1 MFRLIIMRA
10 AQPRKFKGGRY
21 SMKQSKR
28 TVFIAMLALAA
39 IFVSSAAFAAEEIKV
54 GALFPL
60 TGPAAVSGQNC
71 VNAVQA
77 AVEVINKKNADIND
91 PLAAQEGLVGGKY
104 VIKVVPADHQGKP
117 DVAKSEAERL
127 YNQEKVFAII
137 GCYNSSATKPASA
150 VAERA
155 KKLFLCGCSSSA
167 ALTERGYKYF
177 FRHAP
182 TDAIESVEF
191 VDYIAYLNKEKN
203 AGIKT
208 LGIIYENTEFGK
220 HAAEE
225 AVKAAKKIDLKIV
238 ADVPFNNGATNL
250 NSEVQKLKSAN
261 PDVVFGAALGGDY
274 SLWVRTMK
282 QVNWLPKMAINYCT
296 GYQNPAVQK
305 ELGSDGNFFMG
316 GMGYSPE
323 LAKQFMPEGIKI
335 QDKYYTPKSN
345 QPFDSDSIQEAV
357 MMMVLA
363 QAIEKAGGP
372 DTEKVR
378 EIIATQEFPST
389 MSLSGKVKFSPDGQ
403 NAEALSVITQL
414 HEQSYKTVFPLKY
427 KDFEPTIPMTPWDKR

>member
-1 MFRLIIMRA
+1 MRA

>member
-1 MFRLIIMRA
+1 MKRSTRKAVVSIVAFCTALLIS
-10 AQPRKFKGGRY
+10 G
-21 SMKQSKR
+21 
-28 TVFIAMLALAA
+28 T
-39 IFVSSAAFAAEEIKV
+39 AFAVEEIKI

-71 VNAVQA
+71 VNSVLA
-77 AVEVINKKNADIND
+77 AAEVINKKNPDIKA
-91 PLAAQEGLVGGKY
+91 PLAAEAGLLGGKY
-104 VIKVVPADHQGKP
+104 VIKVIPADHQGKP

-155 KKLFLCGCSSSA
+155 KKLFMCGCSSSA

-191 VDYIAYLNKEKN
+191 VDYIAYLNKEKKAN
-203 AGIKT
+203 IKT
-208 LGIIYENTEFGK
+208 LGLIYENTEFGK

-225 AVKAAKKIDLKIV
+225 ARKAAKKINLNVV

-261 PDVVFGAALGGDY
+261 PDAVFGAALGGDY

-282 QVNWLPKMAINYCT
+282 QVNWLPKIAINYCT

-305 ELGSDGNFFMG
+305 ELGADGNFFMG

-323 LAKQFMPEGIKI
+323 LAKKFMPEAIKI
-335 QDKYYTPKSN
+335 EKKYYTPKSK

-357 MMMVLA
+357 MLMVLA
-363 QAIEKAGGP
+363 QAIEKAGAV
-372 DTEKVR
+372 DTEKVLKVLQ
-378 EIIATQEFPST
+378 TTEFPSV
-389 MSLSGKVKFSPDGQ
+389 MSLSGKVKFAKDGQ
-403 NAEALSVITQL
+403 NSEALSVITQL
-414 HEQSYKTVFPLKY
+414 ENQRYNTVFPLKY
-427 KDFEPTIPMTPWDKR
+427 KDREPIFPMTPWDKR

>member
-1 MFRLIIMRA
+1 
-10 AQPRKFKGGRY
+10 
-21 SMKQSKR
+21 MKLSKR
-28 TVFIAMLALAA
+28 TTVVVMLVLCTALFA
-39 IFVSSAAFAAEEIKV
+39 STAAFAAEEIRI

-71 VNAVQA
+71 VNSVLA
-77 AVEVINKKNADIND
+77 AADVINKKNPDIKA
-91 PLAAQEGLVGGKY
+91 PLAAGEGLLGGKY

-137 GCYNSSATKPASA
+137 GCYNSAATKPASA

-155 KKLFLCGCSSSA
+155 KKIFMCGCSSSA

-191 VDYIAYLNKEKN
+191 VDYIGYLNKEKK

-208 LGIIYENTEFGK
+208 LGLIYENTEFGK
-220 HAAEE
+220 HAADE
-225 AVKAAKKIDLKIV
+225 ARKAAKKIDLKVV
-238 ADVPFNNGATNL
+238 ADFPFNNGATNL

-261 PDVVFGAALGGDY
+261 PDAVFGAALGGDY

-282 QVNWLPKMAINYCT
+282 QVNWLPKISLNYCT

-305 ELGSDGNFFMG
+305 ELGSDGNYFMG

-323 LAKQFMPEGIKI
+323 LAKKFMPEAIKI
-335 QDKYYTPKSN
+335 QDKYYTPRSN

-357 MMMVLA
+357 MLMVLA

-372 DTEKVR
+372 DTEKVLK
-378 EIIATQEFPST
+378 IIQTEDFPSV
-389 MSLSGKVKFSPDGQ
+389 MSLSGSVKFGPDGQ
-403 NAEALSVITQL
+403 NVKALSVITQL
-414 HEQSYKTVFPLKY
+414 DEQKYNTVFPLKY
-427 KDFEPTIPMTPWDKR
+427 KDSEPVVPMVPWNKR

>member
-1 MFRLIIMRA
+1 
-10 AQPRKFKGGRY
+10 
-21 SMKQSKR
+21 MKLSKR
-28 TVFIAMLALAA
+28 TAIVVMLVLCTALFASA
-39 IFVSSAAFAAEEIKV
+39 AAFAAEEIKV

-71 VNAVQA
+71 VNSVLA
-77 AVEVINKKNADIND
+77 AADVINTKNLDIKA
-91 PLAAQEGLVGGKY
+91 PLAAGEGLVGGKY
-104 VIKVVPADHQGKP
+104 VIKIVPADHQGKP

-127 YNQEKVFAII
+127 YNQEKVFAVI

-155 KKLFLCGCSSSA
+155 KKIFLCGCSSSA

-208 LGIIYENTEFGK
+208 LGVIYENTEFGK
-220 HAAEE
+220 HAADE
-225 AVKAAKKIDLKIV
+225 ARKAAKRADLEIV

-261 PDVVFGAALGGDY
+261 PDAVFGAALGGDY

-282 QVNWLPKMAINYCT
+282 QVNWLPKIAINYCT

-323 LAKQFMPEGIKI
+323 LAKKFMPEAIKI
-335 QDKYYTPKSN
+335 QDKYYTPRSK

-357 MMMVLA
+357 MLMVLA

-372 DTEKVR
+372 DTEKVAK
-378 EIIATQEFPST
+378 IIQTDEFPSV
-389 MSLSGKVKFSPDGQ
+389 MSLSGKVKFSSDGQ

-414 HEQSYKTVFPLKY
+414 HEQKYQTVFPLKY
-427 KDFEPTIPMTPWDKR
+427 KDSEPTLPMTPWDKR

>member
-1 MFRLIIMRA
+1 
-10 AQPRKFKGGRY
+10 
-21 SMKQSKR
+21 MKLSKR
-28 TVFIAMLALAA
+28 TIVTVMFVLCTALFA
-39 IFVSSAAFAAEEIKV
+39 STPAFAAEEIKI

-71 VNAVQA
+71 VNSVLA
-77 AVEVINKKNADIND
+77 AADVINKKNPDIKA
-91 PLAAQEGLVGGKY
+91 PLAAGEGLLGGKY

-137 GCYNSSATKPASA
+137 GCYNSAATKPASA

-155 KKLFLCGCSSSA
+155 KKIFMCGCSSSA

-191 VDYIAYLNKEKN
+191 VDYIAYLNKEKK

-208 LGIIYENTEFGK
+208 LGLIYENTEFGK
-220 HAAEE
+220 HAADE
-225 AVKAAKKIDLKIV
+225 ARKAAKKIDLKVV

-261 PDVVFGAALGGDY
+261 PDAVFGAALGGDY

-282 QVNWLPKMAINYCT
+282 QVNWLPKIALNYCT

-305 ELGSDGNFFMG
+305 ELGSDGIYFMG

-323 LAKQFMPEGIKI
+323 LAKKFMPEAIKI
-335 QDKYYTPKSN
+335 QDKYYTPRSN

-357 MMMVLA
+357 MLMVLA

-372 DTEKVR
+372 DTEKVLK
-378 EIIATQEFPST
+378 IIQTEDFPSV
-389 MSLSGKVKFSPDGQ
+389 MSLSGSVKFGPDGQ
-403 NAEALSVITQL
+403 NVKALSVITQL
-414 HEQSYKTVFPLKY
+414 NEQKYNTVFPLKY
-427 KDFEPTIPMTPWDKR
+427 KDSEPIFPMVPWGKR

>member
-1 MFRLIIMRA
+1 
-10 AQPRKFKGGRY
+10 
-21 SMKQSKR
+21 MKQSKR

-39 IFVSSAAFAAEEIKV
+39 ILVSSAAFAAEEIKV

-225 AVKAAKKIDLKIV
+225 AIKAAKKIDLKIV

-389 MSLSGKVKFSPDGQ
+389 MSLSGKVKFAADGQ

-427 KDFEPTIPMTPWDKR
+427 KDFEPTFPMTPWDKR

>member
-1 MFRLIIMRA
+1 
-10 AQPRKFKGGRY
+10 
-21 SMKQSKR
+21 MKLSKR
-28 TVFIAMLALAA
+28 TTVVVMLVLCTALFASTAA
-39 IFVSSAAFAAEEIKV
+39 FSAAELRI

-71 VNAVQA
+71 VNSVLA
-77 AVEVINKKNADIND
+77 AADVINKKNPDIKA
-91 PLAAQEGLVGGKY
+91 PLAAGEGLLGGKY

-137 GCYNSSATKPASA
+137 GCYNSAATKPASA

-155 KKLFLCGCSSSA
+155 KKIFMCGCSSSA

-191 VDYIAYLNKEKN
+191 VDYIGYLNKEKK

-208 LGIIYENTEFGK
+208 LGLIYENTEFGK
-220 HAAEE
+220 HAADE
-225 AVKAAKKIDLKIV
+225 ARKAAKKIDLKVV

-261 PDVVFGAALGGDY
+261 PDAVFGAALGGDY

-282 QVNWLPKMAINYCT
+282 QVNWLPKISLNYCT

-305 ELGSDGNFFMG
+305 ELGSDGNYFMG

-323 LAKQFMPEGIKI
+323 LAKKFMPEAIKI
-335 QDKYYTPKSN
+335 QDKYYTPRSN

-357 MMMVLA
+357 MLMVLA

-372 DTEKVR
+372 DTEKVLK
-378 EIIATQEFPST
+378 IIQTEDFPSV
-389 MSLSGKVKFSPDGQ
+389 MSLSGSVKFGPDGQ
-403 NAEALSVITQL
+403 NVKALSVITQL
-414 HEQSYKTVFPLKY
+414 DEQKYNTVFPLKY
-427 KDFEPTIPMTPWDKR
+427 KDSEPVVPMVPWNKR

>member
-1 MFRLIIMRA
+1 
-10 AQPRKFKGGRY
+10 
-21 SMKQSKR
+21 MKLSKR
-28 TVFIAMLALAA
+28 TIVAVMFVLCTALFA
-39 IFVSSAAFAAEEIKV
+39 STAAFAAEEIKI

-71 VNAVQA
+71 VNSVLA
-77 AVEVINKKNADIND
+77 AADVINKKNPDIKA
-91 PLAAQEGLVGGKY
+91 PLAAGEGLLGGKY

-137 GCYNSSATKPASA
+137 GCYNSAATKPASA

-155 KKLFLCGCSSSA
+155 KKIFMCGCSSSA

-191 VDYIAYLNKEKN
+191 VDYIAYLNKEKK

-208 LGIIYENTEFGK
+208 LGLIYENTEFGK
-220 HAAEE
+220 HAADE
-225 AVKAAKKIDLKIV
+225 ARKAAKKIDLKVV

-261 PDVVFGAALGGDY
+261 PDAVFGAALGGDY

-282 QVNWLPKMAINYCT
+282 QVNWLPKIALNYCT

-305 ELGSDGNFFMG
+305 ELGSDGNYFMG

-323 LAKQFMPEGIKI
+323 LAKKFMPEAIKI
-335 QDKYYTPKSN
+335 QDKYYTPRSN

-357 MMMVLA
+357 MLMVLA

-372 DTEKVR
+372 DTEKVLK
-378 EIIATQEFPST
+378 IIQTEEFPSV
-389 MSLSGKVKFSPDGQ
+389 MSLSGSVKFGPDGQ
-403 NAEALSVITQL
+403 NVKALSVITQL
-414 HEQSYKTVFPLKY
+414 NEQKYNTVFPLKY
-427 KDFEPTIPMTPWDKR
+427 KDSEPIFPMVPWGKR

>member
-1 MFRLIIMRA
+1 
-10 AQPRKFKGGRY
+10 
-21 SMKQSKR
+21 MKLSKR
-28 TVFIAMLALAA
+28 TTVVVMLVLCTALFA
-39 IFVSSAAFAAEEIKV
+39 STAAFAAEEIRI

-71 VNAVQA
+71 VNSVLA
-77 AVEVINKKNADIND
+77 AADVINKKNPDIKA
-91 PLAAQEGLVGGKY
+91 PLAAGEGLLGGKY

-137 GCYNSSATKPASA
+137 GCYNSAATKPASA

-155 KKLFLCGCSSSA
+155 KKIFMCGCSSSA

-191 VDYIAYLNKEKN
+191 VDYIGYLNKEKK

-208 LGIIYENTEFGK
+208 LGLIYENTEFGK
-220 HAAEE
+220 HAADE
-225 AVKAAKKIDLKIV
+225 ARKAAKKIDLKVV

-261 PDVVFGAALGGDY
+261 PDAVFGAALGGDY

-282 QVNWLPKMAINYCT
+282 QVNWLPKISLNYCT

-305 ELGSDGNFFMG
+305 ELGSDGNYFMG

-323 LAKQFMPEGIKI
+323 LAKKFMPEAIKI
-335 QDKYYTPKSN
+335 QDKYYTPRSN

-357 MMMVLA
+357 MLMVLA

-372 DTEKVR
+372 DTEKVLK
-378 EIIATQEFPST
+378 IIQTEDFPSV
-389 MSLSGKVKFSPDGQ
+389 MSLSGSVKFGPDGQ
-403 NAEALSVITQL
+403 NVKALSVITQL
-414 HEQSYKTVFPLKY
+414 DEQKYNTVFPLKY
-427 KDFEPTIPMTPWDKR
+427 KDSEPVVPMVPWNKR

>member
-1 MFRLIIMRA
+1 
-10 AQPRKFKGGRY
+10 
-21 SMKQSKR
+21 MKLSKR
-28 TVFIAMLALAA
+28 TTVVVMLVLCTALFA
-39 IFVSSAAFAAEEIKV
+39 STAAFAAEEIRI

-71 VNAVQA
+71 VNSVLA
-77 AVEVINKKNADIND
+77 AADVINKKNPDIKA
-91 PLAAQEGLVGGKY
+91 PLAAGEGLLGGKY

-137 GCYNSSATKPASA
+137 GCYNSAATKPASA

-155 KKLFLCGCSSSA
+155 KKIFMCGCSSSA

-191 VDYIAYLNKEKN
+191 VDYIGYLNKEKK

-208 LGIIYENTEFGK
+208 LGLIYENTEFGK
-220 HAAEE
+220 HAADE
-225 AVKAAKKIDLKIV
+225 ARKAAKKIDLKVV
-238 ADVPFNNGATNL
+238 ADVPFNNGAPNL

-261 PDVVFGAALGGDY
+261 PDAVFGAALGGDY

-282 QVNWLPKMAINYCT
+282 QVNWLPKISLNYCT

-305 ELGSDGNFFMG
+305 ELGSDGNYFMG

-323 LAKQFMPEGIKI
+323 LAKKFMPEAIKI
-335 QDKYYTPKSN
+335 QDKYYTPRSN

-357 MMMVLA
+357 MLMVLA

-372 DTEKVR
+372 DTEKVLK
-378 EIIATQEFPST
+378 IIQTEDFPSV
-389 MSLSGKVKFSPDGQ
+389 MSLSGSVKFGPDGQ
-403 NAEALSVITQL
+403 NVKALSVITQL
-414 HEQSYKTVFPLKY
+414 DEQKYNTVFPLKY
-427 KDFEPTIPMTPWDKR
+427 KDSEPVVPMVPWNKR

>member
-1 MFRLIIMRA
+1 
-10 AQPRKFKGGRY
+10 
-21 SMKQSKR
+21 MKLSKR
-28 TVFIAMLALAA
+28 TTVVVMLVLCTALFA
-39 IFVSSAAFAAEEIKV
+39 STAAFAAEEIRI

-71 VNAVQA
+71 VNSVLA
-77 AVEVINKKNADIND
+77 AADVINKKNPDIKA
-91 PLAAQEGLVGGKY
+91 PLAAGEGLLGGKY

-137 GCYNSSATKPASA
+137 GCYNSAATKPASA

-155 KKLFLCGCSSSA
+155 KKIFMCGCSSSA

-191 VDYIAYLNKEKN
+191 VDYIGYLNKEKK

-208 LGIIYENTEFGK
+208 LGLIYENTEFGK
-220 HAAEE
+220 HAADE
-225 AVKAAKKIDLKIV
+225 ARKAAKKIDIKVV

-261 PDVVFGAALGGDY
+261 PDAVFGAALGGDY

-282 QVNWLPKMAINYCT
+282 QVNWLPKISLNYCT

-305 ELGSDGNFFMG
+305 ELGSDGNYFMG

-323 LAKQFMPEGIKI
+323 LAKKFMPEAIKI
-335 QDKYYTPKSN
+335 QDKYYTPRSN

-357 MMMVLA
+357 MLMVLA

-372 DTEKVR
+372 DTEKVLK
-378 EIIATQEFPST
+378 IIQTEDFPSV
-389 MSLSGKVKFSPDGQ
+389 MSLSGSVKFGPDGQ
-403 NAEALSVITQL
+403 NVKALSVITQL
-414 HEQSYKTVFPLKY
+414 DEQKYNTVFPLKY
-427 KDFEPTIPMTPWDKR
+427 KDSEPVVPMVPWNKR

>member
-1 MFRLIIMRA
+1 
-10 AQPRKFKGGRY
+10 
-21 SMKQSKR
+21 MKLSKR
-28 TVFIAMLALAA
+28 TTVVVMLVLCTALFA
-39 IFVSSAAFAAEEIKV
+39 STAAFAAEEIRI

-71 VNAVQA
+71 VNSVLA
-77 AVEVINKKNADIND
+77 AADVINKKNPDIKA
-91 PLAAQEGLVGGKY
+91 PLAAGEGLLGGKY

-137 GCYNSSATKPASA
+137 GCYNSAATKPASA

-155 KKLFLCGCSSSA
+155 KKIFMCGCSSSA

-191 VDYIAYLNKEKN
+191 VDYIGYLNKEKK

-208 LGIIYENTEFGK
+208 LGLIYENTEFGK
-220 HAAEE
+220 HAADE
-225 AVKAAKKIDLKIV
+225 ARKAAKKIDLKVV

-261 PDVVFGAALGGDY
+261 PDAVFGAALGGDY

-282 QVNWLPKMAINYCT
+282 QVNWLPKISLNYCT

-305 ELGSDGNFFMG
+305 ELGSDGNYFMG

-323 LAKQFMPEGIKI
+323 LAKKFMPEAIKI
-335 QDKYYTPKSN
+335 QDKYYTPRSN

-357 MMMVLA
+357 MLMVLA
-363 QAIEKAGGP
+363 PAIEKAGGP
-372 DTEKVR
+372 DTEKVLK
-378 EIIATQEFPST
+378 IIQTEDFPSV
-389 MSLSGKVKFSPDGQ
+389 MSLSGSVKFGPDGQ
-403 NAEALSVITQL
+403 NVKALSVITQL
-414 HEQSYKTVFPLKY
+414 DEQKYNTVFPLKY
-427 KDFEPTIPMTPWDKR
+427 KDSEPVVPMVPWNKR

>member
-1 MFRLIIMRA
+1 
-10 AQPRKFKGGRY
+10 
-21 SMKQSKR
+21 MKLSKR
-28 TVFIAMLALAA
+28 TTVVVMLVLCTALFA
-39 IFVSSAAFAAEEIKV
+39 STAAFAAEEIRI
-54 GALFPL
+54 GALLPL

-71 VNAVQA
+71 VNSVLA
-77 AVEVINKKNADIND
+77 AADVINKKNPDIKA
-91 PLAAQEGLVGGKY
+91 PLAAGEGLLGGKY

-137 GCYNSSATKPASA
+137 GCYNSAATKPASA

-155 KKLFLCGCSSSA
+155 KKIFMCGCSSSA

-191 VDYIAYLNKEKN
+191 VDYIGYLNKEKK

-208 LGIIYENTEFGK
+208 LGLIYENTEFGK
-220 HAAEE
+220 HAADE
-225 AVKAAKKIDLKIV
+225 ARKAAKKIDLKVV

-261 PDVVFGAALGGDY
+261 PDAVFGAALGGDY

-282 QVNWLPKMAINYCT
+282 QVNWLPKISLNYCT

-305 ELGSDGNFFMG
+305 ELGSDGNYFMG

-323 LAKQFMPEGIKI
+323 LAKKFMPEAIKI
-335 QDKYYTPKSN
+335 QDKYYTPRSN

-357 MMMVLA
+357 MLMVLA

-372 DTEKVR
+372 DTEKVLK
-378 EIIATQEFPST
+378 IIQTEDFPSV
-389 MSLSGKVKFSPDGQ
+389 MSLSGSVKFGPDGQ
-403 NAEALSVITQL
+403 NVKALSVITQL
-414 HEQSYKTVFPLKY
+414 DEQKYNTVFPLKY
-427 KDFEPTIPMTPWDKR
+427 KDSEPVVPMVPWNKR

>member
-1 MFRLIIMRA
+1 MKGSRRLVILIMLVVCVTMMA
-10 AQPRKFKGGRY
+10 G
-21 SMKQSKR
+21 
-28 TVFIAMLALAA
+28 
-39 IFVSSAAFAAEEIKV
+39 SSAFAAAKVIKI

-71 VNAVQA
+71 VNAVLA
-77 AVEVINKKNADIND
+77 AADLINKKNADID
-91 PLAAQEGLVGGKY
+91 LPLAAQEGILGGYKIEI
-104 VIKVVPADHQGKP
+104 VQADHQGKP

-155 KKLFLCGCSSSA
+155 KKIFMCGCSSSA
-167 ALTERGYKYF
+167 ALTERGYNYF

-182 TDAIESVEF
+182 TDAIESNEF

-208 LGIIYENTEFGK
+208 LGLIYENTEFGK
-220 HAAEE
+220 HAADE
-225 AVKAAKKIDLKIV
+225 ARKAAKRTGLDIV

-250 NSEVQKLKSAN
+250 NSEVQALKAKN
-261 PDVVFGAALGGDY
+261 PDAVFGAALGGDY

-282 QVNWLPKMAINYCT
+282 QVNWLPKIAINYCT

-305 ELGSDGNFFMG
+305 ELGHDGDFFMG

-323 LAKQFMPEGIKI
+323 LAKKFMAEAMKVE
-335 QDKYYTPKSN
+335 KRYYTPRSN
-345 QPFDSDSIQEAV
+345 QPFDSDSIQEGI
-357 MMMVLA
+357 MLHVLA
-363 QAIEKAGGP
+363 QAIEKAGSL
-372 DTEKVR
+372 DTEKVVKILR
-378 EIIATQEFPST
+378 TEEFPCG
-389 MSLSGKVKFSPDGQ
+389 MALSGTVKFAPGGQ
-403 NAEALSVITQL
+403 NIKTLSVITQIKD
-414 HEQSYKTVFPLKY
+414 QKYGTVFPLKY
-427 KDFEPTIPMTPWDKR
+427 KDTEPVFPMVPWGKRN

>member
-1 MFRLIIMRA
+1 
-10 AQPRKFKGGRY
+10 
-21 SMKQSKR
+21 MKLSKR
-28 TVFIAMLALAA
+28 TAIVVMLVLCTALFASA
-39 IFVSSAAFAAEEIKV
+39 AAFAAEEIKV
-54 GALFPL
+54 GVLFPL

-71 VNAVQA
+71 VNSVLA
-77 AVEVINKKNADIND
+77 AADVINTKNPDIKA
-91 PLAAQEGLVGGKY
+91 PLAAGEGLVGGKY
-104 VIKVVPADHQGKP
+104 VIKIVPADHQGKP

-127 YNQEKVFAII
+127 YNQEKVFAVI

-155 KKLFLCGCSSSA
+155 KKIFLCGCSSSA

-208 LGIIYENTEFGK
+208 LGVIYENTEFGK
-220 HAAEE
+220 HAADE
-225 AVKAAKKIDLKIV
+225 ARKAAKRADLEIV

-261 PDVVFGAALGGDY
+261 PDAVFGAALGGDY

-282 QVNWLPKMAINYCT
+282 QVNWLPKIAINYCT

-323 LAKQFMPEGIKI
+323 LAKKFMPEAIKI
-335 QDKYYTPKSN
+335 QDKYYTPRSK

-357 MMMVLA
+357 MLMVLA

-372 DTEKVR
+372 DTEKVAK
-378 EIIATQEFPST
+378 IIQTDEFPSV
-389 MSLSGKVKFSPDGQ
+389 MSLSGKVKFSSDGQ

-414 HEQSYKTVFPLKY
+414 HEQKYQTVFPLKY
-427 KDFEPTIPMTPWDKR
+427 KDSEPTLPMTPWDKR

>member
-1 MFRLIIMRA
+1 
-10 AQPRKFKGGRY
+10 
-21 SMKQSKR
+21 MKLSRR
-28 TVFIAMLALAA
+28 TTAVVMSVVSTALLL
-39 IFVSSAAFAAEEIKV
+39 STAAFAAEEIKI

-71 VNAVQA
+71 VNSVVA
-77 AVEVINKKNADIND
+77 AAEVINKKNPDIKA
-91 PLAAQEGLVGGKY
+91 PLAATAGLLGGKY
-104 VIKVVPADHQGKP
+104 VIKVVPADTQGKP

-155 KKLFLCGCSSSA
+155 KKIFMCGCSSSA

-191 VDYIAYLNKEKN
+191 VDYIAYLNKEKK

-208 LGIIYENTEFGK
+208 LGVIYENTEFGK
-220 HAAEE
+220 HAADE
-225 AVKAAKKIDLKIV
+225 AFKAAKKTGLKVV

-261 PDVVFGAALGGDY
+261 PDAVFGAALGGDY

-282 QVNWLPKMAINYCT
+282 QVNWLPKIAINYCT

-305 ELGSDGNFFMG
+305 ELAGDGNYFMG

-323 LAKQFMPEGIKI
+323 LAKKFMPEAIKI
-335 QDKYYTPKSN
+335 QDKYYTPKSK

-357 MMMVLA
+357 MLMVLA
-363 QAIEKAGGP
+363 QAIEKAGAV
-372 DTEKVR
+372 DTEKVVKLLQ
-378 EIIATQEFPST
+378 TQEFPSV
-389 MSLSGKVKFSPDGQ
+389 MSLSGSVKFGPDGQ
-403 NAEALSVITQL
+403 NEKALSVITQI
-414 HEQSYKTVFPLKY
+414 ENQKYSTVFPLKY
-427 KDFEPTIPMTPWDKR
+427 KDKEPVVPMVPWDKRK

>member
-1 MFRLIIMRA
+1 
-10 AQPRKFKGGRY
+10 
-21 SMKQSKR
+21 MKLSKR
-28 TVFIAMLALAA
+28 TTVVVMLVLCTALFA
-39 IFVSSAAFAAEEIKV
+39 STAAFAAEEIRI

-71 VNAVQA
+71 VNSVLA
-77 AVEVINKKNADIND
+77 AADVINKKNPDIKA
-91 PLAAQEGLVGGKY
+91 PLAAGEGLLGGKY

-137 GCYNSSATKPASA
+137 GCYNSAATKPASA

-155 KKLFLCGCSSSA
+155 KKIFMCGCSSPA

-191 VDYIAYLNKEKN
+191 VDYIGYLNKEKK

-208 LGIIYENTEFGK
+208 LGLIYENTEFGK
-220 HAAEE
+220 HAADE
-225 AVKAAKKIDLKIV
+225 ARKAAKKIDLKVV

-261 PDVVFGAALGGDY
+261 PDAVFGAALGGDY

-282 QVNWLPKMAINYCT
+282 QVNWLPKISLNYCT

-305 ELGSDGNFFMG
+305 ELGSDGNYFMG

-323 LAKQFMPEGIKI
+323 LAKKFMPEAIKI
-335 QDKYYTPKSN
+335 QDKYYTPRSN

-357 MMMVLA
+357 MLMVLA

-372 DTEKVR
+372 DTEKVLK
-378 EIIATQEFPST
+378 IIQTEDFPSV
-389 MSLSGKVKFSPDGQ
+389 MSLSGSVKFGPDGQ
-403 NAEALSVITQL
+403 NVKALSVITQL
-414 HEQSYKTVFPLKY
+414 DEQKYNTVFPLKY
-427 KDFEPTIPMTPWDKR
+427 KDSEPVVPMVPWNKR

>member
-1 MFRLIIMRA
+1 
-10 AQPRKFKGGRY
+10 
-21 SMKQSKR
+21 MKLSKR
-28 TVFIAMLALAA
+28 TAIVVMLVLCTALFASA
-39 IFVSSAAFAAEEIKV
+39 AAFAAEEIKV

-71 VNAVQA
+71 VNSVLA
-77 AVEVINKKNADIND
+77 AADVINTKNPDIKA
-91 PLAAQEGLVGGKY
+91 PLAAGEGLVGGKY
-104 VIKVVPADHQGKP
+104 VIKIVPADHQGKP

-127 YNQEKVFAII
+127 YNQEKVFAVI

-155 KKLFLCGCSSSA
+155 KKIFLCGCSSSA

-191 VDYIAYLNKEKN
+191 VDYIVYLNKEKN

-208 LGIIYENTEFGK
+208 LGVIYENTEFGK
-220 HAAEE
+220 HAADE
-225 AVKAAKKIDLKIV
+225 ARKAAKRADLEIV

-261 PDVVFGAALGGDY
+261 PDAVFGAALGGDY

-282 QVNWLPKMAINYCT
+282 QVNWLPKIAINYCT

-323 LAKQFMPEGIKI
+323 LAKKFMPEAIKI
-335 QDKYYTPKSN
+335 QDKYYTPRSK

-357 MMMVLA
+357 MLMVLA

-372 DTEKVR
+372 DTEKVAK
-378 EIIATQEFPST
+378 IIQTDEFPSV
-389 MSLSGKVKFSPDGQ
+389 MSLSGRVKFSSDGQ

-414 HEQSYKTVFPLKY
+414 HEQKYQTVFPLKY
-427 KDFEPTIPMTPWDKR
+427 KDSEPTLPMTPWDKR

>member
-1 MFRLIIMRA
+1 MKLNKRSVVVLLLILCTAMF
-10 AQPRKFKGGRY
+10 
-21 SMKQSKR
+21 
-28 TVFIAMLALAA
+28 
-39 IFVSSAAFAAEEIKV
+39 SSQAFAAEEIKI

-71 VNAVQA
+71 INSVLA
-77 AVEVINKKNADIND
+77 AADVINQKNPDINA
-91 PLAAQEGLVGGKY
+91 PLAAGEGLLGGKY
-104 VIKVVPADHQGKP
+104 VIKIVPADHQGKP

-137 GCYNSSATKPASA
+137 GCYNSAATKPASA

-155 KKLFLCGCSSSA
+155 KKIFMCGCSSSA
-167 ALTERGYKYF
+167 ELTERGYKYF

-191 VDYIAYLNKEKN
+191 VDYIEYLNKEKN

-208 LGIIYENTEFGK
+208 LGLIYENTEFGK
-220 HAAEE
+220 HAASE
-225 AVKAAKKIDLKIV
+225 AQKAAKKIDLKVV

-261 PDVVFGAALGGDY
+261 PDAVFGAALGGDY

-282 QVNWLPKMAINYCT
+282 QLNWLPKIAINYCT

-305 ELGSDGNFFMG
+305 ELGGDGDYFMG

-323 LAKQFMPEGIKI
+323 LAKQFMPEAIKI
-335 QDKYYTPKSN
+335 QDKYYTPRSD

-357 MMMVLA
+357 MLMVLA

-372 DTEKVR
+372 DTEKVL
-378 EIIATQEFPST
+378 EVLKTEEFPSV
-389 MSLSGKVKFSPDGQ
+389 MSLSGSVKFNPDGQ
-403 NAEALSVITQL
+403 NANALSVITQL
-414 HEQSYKTVFPLKY
+414 KDQKYNTVFPLKY
-427 KDFEPTIPMTPWDKR
+427 KDTEPVFPMVPWDKR

>member
-1 MFRLIIMRA
+1 
-10 AQPRKFKGGRY
+10 
-21 SMKQSKR
+21 MKLSKR
-28 TVFIAMLALAA
+28 TAIVVMLVLCTALFASA
-39 IFVSSAAFAAEEIKV
+39 AAFAAEEIKV

-71 VNAVQA
+71 VNSVLA
-77 AVEVINKKNADIND
+77 AADVINTKNPDIKA
-91 PLAAQEGLVGGKY
+91 PLAAGEGLVGGKY
-104 VIKVVPADHQGKP
+104 VIKIVPADHQGKP

-127 YNQEKVFAII
+127 YNQEKVFAVI

-155 KKLFLCGCSSSA
+155 KKIFLCGCSSSA

-191 VDYIAYLNKEKN
+191 VDYIVYLNKEKN

-208 LGIIYENTEFGK
+208 LGVIYENTEFGK
-220 HAAEE
+220 HAADE
-225 AVKAAKKIDLKIV
+225 ARKAAKRADLEIV

-261 PDVVFGAALGGDY
+261 PDAVFGAALGGDY

-282 QVNWLPKMAINYCT
+282 QVNWLPKIAINYCT

-323 LAKQFMPEGIKI
+323 LAKKFMPEAIKI
-335 QDKYYTPKSN
+335 QDKYYTPRSK

-357 MMMVLA
+357 MLMVLA

-372 DTEKVR
+372 DTEKVAK
-378 EIIATQEFPST
+378 IIQTDEFPSV
-389 MSLSGKVKFSPDGQ
+389 MSLSGKVKFSSDGQ

-414 HEQSYKTVFPLKY
+414 HEQKYQTVFPLKY
-427 KDFEPTIPMTPWDKR
+427 KDSEPPLPMTPWDKR

>member
-1 MFRLIIMRA
+1 
-10 AQPRKFKGGRY
+10 
-21 SMKQSKR
+21 MKLSKR
-28 TVFIAMLALAA
+28 TTVVVMLVLCTALFA
-39 IFVSSAAFAAEEIKV
+39 STAAFAAEEIRI

-71 VNAVQA
+71 VNSVLA
-77 AVEVINKKNADIND
+77 AADVINKKNPDIKA
-91 PLAAQEGLVGGKY
+91 PLAAGEGLLGGKY

-137 GCYNSSATKPASA
+137 GCNNSAATKPASA

-155 KKLFLCGCSSSA
+155 KKIFMCGCSSSA

-191 VDYIAYLNKEKN
+191 VDYIGYLNKEKK

-208 LGIIYENTEFGK
+208 LGLIYENTEFGK
-220 HAAEE
+220 HAADE
-225 AVKAAKKIDLKIV
+225 ARKAAKKIDLKVV

-261 PDVVFGAALGGDY
+261 PDAVFGAALGGDY

-282 QVNWLPKMAINYCT
+282 QVNWLPKISLNYCT

-305 ELGSDGNFFMG
+305 ELGSDGNYFMG

-323 LAKQFMPEGIKI
+323 LAKKFMPEAIKI
-335 QDKYYTPKSN
+335 QDKYYTPRSN

-357 MMMVLA
+357 MLMVLA

-372 DTEKVR
+372 DTEKVLK
-378 EIIATQEFPST
+378 IIQTEDFPSV
-389 MSLSGKVKFSPDGQ
+389 MSLSGSVKFGPDGQ
-403 NAEALSVITQL
+403 NVKALSVITQL
-414 HEQSYKTVFPLKY
+414 DEQKYNTVFPLKY
-427 KDFEPTIPMTPWDKR
+427 KDSEPVVPMVPWNKR

>member
-1 MFRLIIMRA
+1 
-10 AQPRKFKGGRY
+10 
-21 SMKQSKR
+21 MKQSKR

-39 IFVSSAAFAAEEIKV
+39 ILVSSAAFAAEEIKV

-225 AVKAAKKIDLKIV
+225 AIKAAKKIDLKIV

-389 MSLSGKVKFSPDGQ
+389 MSLSGKVKFAPDGQ

-427 KDFEPTIPMTPWDKR
+427 KDFEPTFPITPWDKR